1 MSKKTFV
8 GVHDL
13 TPIQFKDLSVIL
25 GQKILLDKIN
35 CKIKSNSITAVLGP
49 NGAGKSIFLQTING
63 LFSVQS
69 GRLTFNL
76 MEINQ
81 EIRKQ
86 QAMVFQNPVLLR
98 RTVIANLQFISNLR
112 NKESNRLLKKI
123 LSKVGL
129 EGYEKKPAR
138 LLSGGEKQRL
148 SMARALIINPNLL
161 LLDEPTANLDPYSL
175 NLIEDLVLE
184 ENSIGK
190 TIIFTTHDMSQAKRL
205 ATDVIFL
212 NKGKVLEQ
220 TISKTFFKSPKT
232 LEAQKYI
239 NGEIL
244 I

>member
-1 MSKKTFV
+1 MSKKHFEDR
-8 GVHDL
+8 HDL
-13 TPIQFKDLSVIL
+13 TPIQFVDLSVVL
-25 GQKILLDKIN
+25 GQKLILDKIN

-63 LFSVQS
+63 LVSIQS
-69 GRLTFNL
+69 GRLTFNS
-76 MEINQ
+76 MQNNQ
-81 EIRKQ
+81 EIREQ
-86 QAMVFQNPVLLR
+86 QAMVFQTPVLLR
-98 RTVIANLQFISNLR
+98 RTVMANMQFVSNLR
-112 NKESNRLLKKI
+112 NKKSNQLLKN
-123 LSKVGL
+123 LLDKVGL

-148 SMARALIINPNLL
+148 SMARALIVNPNLL

-190 TIIFTTHDMSQAKRL
+190 TVIFTTHDMSQAKRL

-220 TISKTFFKSPKT
+220 TVSKTFFKKPKT
-232 LEAQKYI
+232 FEAQKYI

>member
-8 GVHDL
+8 GAHDL

-25 GQKILLDKIN
+25 GQKIILDKIN

-112 NKESNRLLKKI
+112 NKESNRFLKKI

>member
-1 MSKKTFV
+1 MSKKILEDA
-8 GVHDL
+8 HDL
-13 TPIQFKDLSVIL
+13 TPIRFKDLSVIL
-25 GQKILLDKIN
+25 GQKIILDKIN

-63 LFSVQS
+63 LISIQS
-69 GRLTFNL
+69 GRLTFNS
-76 MEINQ
+76 MEKNQ

-86 QAMVFQNPVLLR
+86 QALVFQNPVLLR
-98 RTVIANLQFISNLR
+98 RTVMANMQFVLNLR
-112 NKESNRLLKKI
+112 NRESNPLLKNI
-123 LSKVGL
+123 LDKVGL
-129 EGYEKKPAR
+129 EGYEKKSAR

-148 SMARALIINPNLL
+148 SMARALVVNPHLL

-190 TIIFTTHDMSQAKRL
+190 TVIFTTHDMSQAKRL

-220 TISKTFFKSPKT
+220 TVSKTFFKSPKT

>member
-8 GVHDL
+8 GAHDL

-25 GQKILLDKIN
+25 GQKIILDKIN

-63 LFSVQS
+63 LFSIQS
-69 GRLTFNL
+69 GRLNFNL

-220 TISKTFFKSPKT
+220 TISNTFFKSPKT

>member
-1 MSKKTFV
+1 MSKKHFEDR
-8 GVHDL
+8 HDL
-13 TPIQFKDLSVIL
+13 TPIQFVDVSVVL
-25 GQKILLDKIN
+25 GQKLILDKIN

-63 LFSVQS
+63 LVSIQS
-69 GRLTFNL
+69 GRLTFNS
-76 MEINQ
+76 MQNNQ
-81 EIRKQ
+81 EIREQ
-86 QAMVFQNPVLLR
+86 QAMVFQTPVLLR
-98 RTVIANLQFISNLR
+98 RTVMANMQFVSNLR
-112 NKESNRLLKKI
+112 NKKSNQLLKN
-123 LSKVGL
+123 LLDKVGL
-129 EGYEKKPAR
+129 EGYEEKPAR

-148 SMARALIINPNLL
+148 SMARALIVNPSLL

-190 TIIFTTHDMSQAKRL
+190 TVIFTTHDMSQAKRL

-220 TISKTFFKSPKT
+220 TVSKTFFKKPKT
-232 LEAQKYI
+232 FEAQKYI

>member
-1 MSKKTFV
+1 MSKKHFEDR
-8 GVHDL
+8 HDL
-13 TPIQFKDLSVIL
+13 TPIQFVDLSVVL
-25 GQKILLDKIN
+25 GQKLILDKIN
-35 CKIKSNSITAVLGP
+35 CKIKSKSITAVLGP

-63 LFSVQS
+63 LVFIQS
-69 GRLTFNL
+69 GRLTFNS
-76 MEINQ
+76 MQNNQ
-81 EIRKQ
+81 EIREQ
-86 QAMVFQNPVLLR
+86 QAMVFQTPVLLR
-98 RTVIANLQFISNLR
+98 RTVMANMQFVSNLR
-112 NKESNRLLKKI
+112 NKKSNQLLKN
-123 LSKVGL
+123 LLDKVGL
-129 EGYEKKPAR
+129 EGYEEKPAR

-148 SMARALIINPNLL
+148 SMARALIVNPNLL

-190 TIIFTTHDMSQAKRL
+190 TVIFTTHDMSQAKRL

-220 TISKTFFKSPKT
+220 TVSKTFFKKPKT
-232 LEAQKYI
+232 FEAQKYI

>member
-1 MSKKTFV
+1 MSKKHFEDR
-8 GVHDL
+8 HDL
-13 TPIQFKDLSVIL
+13 TPIQFVDLSVVL
-25 GQKILLDKIN
+25 GQKLILDKIN

-63 LFSVQS
+63 LVFIQS
-69 GRLTFNL
+69 GRLTFNS
-76 MEINQ
+76 MQNNQ
-81 EIRKQ
+81 EIREQ
-86 QAMVFQNPVLLR
+86 QAMVFQTPVLLR
-98 RTVIANLQFISNLR
+98 RTVMANMQFVSNLR
-112 NKESNRLLKKI
+112 NKKSNQLLKN
-123 LSKVGL
+123 LLDKVGL
-129 EGYEKKPAR
+129 EGSEEKPAR

-148 SMARALIINPNLL
+148 SMARALIVNPNLL

-190 TIIFTTHDMSQAKRL
+190 TVIFTTHDMSQAKRL

-220 TISKTFFKSPKT
+220 TVSKTFFKKPKT
-232 LEAQKYI
+232 FEAQKYI

>member
-1 MSKKTFV
+1 MSKKHFEDRHV
-8 GVHDL
+8 L
-13 TPIQFKDLSVIL
+13 TPIQFVDLSVVL
-25 GQKILLDKIN
+25 GQKIILDKIN

-63 LFSVQS
+63 LVSIQS
-69 GRLTFNL
+69 GRLTFNS
-76 MEINQ
+76 MQNNQ
-81 EIRKQ
+81 EIREQ
-86 QAMVFQNPVLLR
+86 QAMVFQTPVLLR
-98 RTVIANLQFISNLR
+98 RTVMANMQFVSNLR
-112 NKESNRLLKKI
+112 NKKSNQLLKN
-123 LSKVGL
+123 LLDKVGL
-129 EGYEKKPAR
+129 EGSEEKPAR

-148 SMARALIINPNLL
+148 SMARALIVNPNLL

-190 TIIFTTHDMSQAKRL
+190 TVIFTTHDMSQAKRL

-220 TISKTFFKSPKT
+220 TVSKTFFKKPKT
-232 LEAQKYI
+232 FEAQKYI

-244 I
+244 S

>member
-1 MSKKTFV
+1 MSKKHFEDRHV
-8 GVHDL
+8 L
-13 TPIQFKDLSVIL
+13 TPIQFVDLSVVL
-25 GQKILLDKIN
+25 GQKIILDKIN

-63 LFSVQS
+63 LVSIQS
-69 GRLTFNL
+69 GRLTFNS
-76 MEINQ
+76 MQNNQ
-81 EIRKQ
+81 EIREQ
-86 QAMVFQNPVLLR
+86 QAMVFQTPVLLR
-98 RTVIANLQFISNLR
+98 RTVMANMQFVSNLR
-112 NKESNRLLKKI
+112 NKKSNQLLKN
-123 LSKVGL
+123 LLDKVGL
-129 EGYEKKPAR
+129 EGSEEKPAR

-148 SMARALIINPNLL
+148 SMARALIVNPNLL

-184 ENSIGK
+184 ENSTGK
-190 TIIFTTHDMSQAKRL
+190 TVIFTTHDMSQAKRL

-220 TISKTFFKSPKT
+220 TVSKTFFKKPKT
-232 LEAQKYI
+232 FEAQKYI

>member
-1 MSKKTFV
+1 MSKKILENA
-8 GVHDL
+8 HDL
-13 TPIQFKDLSVIL
+13 TPIRFKDLSVIL
-25 GQKILLDKIN
+25 GQKIILDKIN

-63 LFSVQS
+63 LVSIQS
-69 GRLTFNL
+69 GRLTFNS
-76 MEINQ
+76 MQNNQ
-81 EIRKQ
+81 EIREQ
-86 QAMVFQNPVLLR
+86 QAMVFQTPVLLR
-98 RTVIANLQFISNLR
+98 RTVMANMQFVSNLR
-112 NKESNRLLKKI
+112 NKKSNQLRKNLLD
-123 LSKVGL
+123 KVGL
-129 EGYEKKPAR
+129 EGSEEKPAR

-148 SMARALIINPNLL
+148 SMARALIVNPNLL

-190 TIIFTTHDMSQAKRL
+190 TVIFTTHDMSQAKRL

-220 TISKTFFKSPKT
+220 TVSKTFFKSPKT

>member
-8 GVHDL
+8 GAHDL

-25 GQKILLDKIN
+25 GQKIILDKIN

-63 LFSVQS
+63 LFSIQS
-69 GRLTFNL
+69 GRLNFNL

-212 NKGKVLEQ
+212 NKGKLLEQ

>member
-8 GVHDL
+8 GPHDL

-25 GQKILLDKIN
+25 GQKIILDKIN

-63 LFSVQS
+63 LFSIQS
-69 GRLTFNL
+69 GRLNFNL

>member
-1 MSKKTFV
+1 MSKKDFEDR
-8 GVHDL
+8 HDL
-13 TPIQFKDLSVIL
+13 TPIQFVDVSVVL
-25 GQKILLDKIN
+25 GQKLILDKIN

-63 LFSVQS
+63 LVSIQS
-69 GRLTFNL
+69 GRLTFNS
-76 MEINQ
+76 IQNNQ
-81 EIRKQ
+81 EIREQ
-86 QAMVFQNPVLLR
+86 QAMVFQSPVLLR
-98 RTVIANLQFISNLR
+98 RTVMANMQFVSNLR
-112 NKESNRLLKKI
+112 NKKSNQLLKK
-123 LSKVGL
+123 LLDKVGL

-148 SMARALIINPNLL
+148 SMARALIVNPNLL
-161 LLDEPTANLDPYSL
+161 LFDEPTANLDPYSL

-190 TIIFTTHDMSQAKRL
+190 TVIFTTHDMSQAKRL

-220 TISKTFFKSPKT
+220 TVSKTFFKSPKT

>member
-1 MSKKTFV
+1 MSKKTYV
-8 GVHDL
+8 GAHDL

-25 GQKILLDKIN
+25 GQKIILDKIN

-63 LFSVQS
+63 LFSIQS
-69 GRLTFNL
+69 GRLNFNL

-112 NKESNRLLKKI
+112 NKESNRFLKKI

>member
-8 GVHDL
+8 GAHDL

-25 GQKILLDKIN
+25 GQKIILDKIN

-148 SMARALIINPNLL
+148 SMARALMINPNLL

-175 NLIEDLVLE
+175 KLIEDLVLE

>member
-1 MSKKTFV
+1 MSKKTYV
-8 GVHDL
+8 GAHDL

-25 GQKILLDKIN
+25 GQKIILDKIN

-63 LFSVQS
+63 LFSIQS
-69 GRLTFNL
+69 GRLNFNL

>member
-1 MSKKTFV
+1 MSKKILEDA
-8 GVHDL
+8 HDL
-13 TPIQFKDLSVIL
+13 TPIRFKDLSVIL
-25 GQKILLDKIN
+25 GQKIILDKIN

-63 LFSVQS
+63 LISIQS
-69 GRLTFNL
+69 GRLTFNS
-76 MEINQ
+76 IQNNQ
-81 EIRKQ
+81 EIREQ
-86 QAMVFQNPVLLR
+86 QAMVFQTPVLLR
-98 RTVIANLQFISNLR
+98 RTVMANMQFVSNLR
-112 NKESNRLLKKI
+112 NKKSNQLLKK
-123 LSKVGL
+123 LLDKVGL

-148 SMARALIINPNLL
+148 SMARALIVNPNLL
-161 LLDEPTANLDPYSL
+161 LFDEPTANLDPYSL

-190 TIIFTTHDMSQAKRL
+190 TVIFTTHDMSQAKRL

-220 TISKTFFKSPKT
+220 TVSKTFFKSPKT

>member
-8 GVHDL
+8 GAHDL

-25 GQKILLDKIN
+25 GQKIILDKIN

-63 LFSVQS
+63 LFSIQS
-69 GRLTFNL
+69 GRLNFNL

-190 TIIFTTHDMSQAKRL
+190 TVIFTTHDMSQAKRL

>member
-1 MSKKTFV
+1 M
-8 GVHDL
+8 
-13 TPIQFKDLSVIL
+13 
-25 GQKILLDKIN
+25 
-35 CKIKSNSITAVLGP
+35 LGP

-63 LFSVQS
+63 LVSIQS
-69 GRLTFNL
+69 GRLTFNS
-76 MEINQ
+76 MQNNQ
-81 EIRKQ
+81 EIREQ
-86 QAMVFQNPVLLR
+86 QAMVFQTPVLLR
-98 RTVIANLQFISNLR
+98 RTVMANMQFVSNLR
-112 NKESNRLLKKI
+112 NKKSNQLLKN
-123 LSKVGL
+123 LLDKVGL
-129 EGYEKKPAR
+129 EGSEEKPAR

-148 SMARALIINPNLL
+148 SIARALIVNPNLL

-190 TIIFTTHDMSQAKRL
+190 TVIFTTHDMSQAKRL

-220 TISKTFFKSPKT
+220 TVSKTFFKKPKT
-232 LEAQKYI
+232 FEAQKYI

>member
-1 MSKKTFV
+1 MSKKNFEDR
-8 GVHDL
+8 HDL
-13 TPIQFKDLSVIL
+13 TPIQFVDLSVVL
-25 GQKILLDKIN
+25 GQKLILDKIN

-63 LFSVQS
+63 LVSIQS
-69 GRLTFNL
+69 GRLTFNS
-76 MEINQ
+76 MQNNQ
-81 EIRKQ
+81 EIREQ
-86 QAMVFQNPVLLR
+86 QAMVFQTPVLLR
-98 RTVIANLQFISNLR
+98 RTVMANMQFVSNLR
-112 NKESNRLLKKI
+112 NKKSNQLRKNLLD
-123 LSKVGL
+123 KVGL
-129 EGYEKKPAR
+129 EGSEEKPAR

-148 SMARALIINPNLL
+148 SMARALIVNPNLL

-190 TIIFTTHDMSQAKRL
+190 TVIFTTHDMSQAKRL

-220 TISKTFFKSPKT
+220 TVSKTFFKKPKSF
-232 LEAQKYI
+232 EAQKYI

>member
-1 MSKKTFV
+1 MSKKILEDA
-8 GVHDL
+8 HDL
-13 TPIQFKDLSVIL
+13 TPIRFKDLSVIL
-25 GQKILLDKIN
+25 GQKIILDKIN

-63 LFSVQS
+63 LISIQS
-69 GRLTFNL
+69 GRLTFNS
-76 MEINQ
+76 MEKNQ

-86 QAMVFQNPVLLR
+86 QALVFQNPVLLR
-98 RTVIANLQFISNLR
+98 RTVMANMQFVLNLR
-112 NKESNRLLKKI
+112 NRESNQLLKNI
-123 LSKVGL
+123 LDKVGL
-129 EGYEKKPAR
+129 EGYEKKSAR

-148 SMARALIINPNLL
+148 SMARALVVNPHLL

-175 NLIEDLVLE
+175 NLIEELVLE
-184 ENSIGK
+184 ENLIGK
-190 TIIFTTHDMSQAKRL
+190 TVIFTTHDMSQAKRL

-232 LEAQKYI
+232 VEAEKYI

>member
-8 GVHDL
+8 GPHDL

-25 GQKILLDKIN
+25 GQKIILDKIN

-112 NKESNRLLKKI
+112 NKESNRFLKKI

>member
-1 MSKKTFV
+1 MSKKILEDA
-8 GVHDL
+8 HDL
-13 TPIQFKDLSVIL
+13 TPIRFKDLSVIL
-25 GQKILLDKIN
+25 GQKIILDKIN

-63 LFSVQS
+63 LVSIQS
-69 GRLTFNL
+69 GRLTFNS
-76 MEINQ
+76 MQNNQ
-81 EIRKQ
+81 EIREQ
-86 QAMVFQNPVLLR
+86 QAMVFQTPVLLR
-98 RTVIANLQFISNLR
+98 RTVMANMQFVSNLR
-112 NKESNRLLKKI
+112 NKKSNQLRKNLLD
-123 LSKVGL
+123 KVGL
-129 EGYEKKPAR
+129 EGSEEKPAR

-148 SMARALIINPNLL
+148 SMARALIVNPNLL

-190 TIIFTTHDMSQAKRL
+190 TVIFTTHDMSQAKRL

-220 TISKTFFKSPKT
+220 TVSKTFFKKPKT
-232 LEAQKYI
+232 FEAQKYI

>member
-1 MSKKTFV
+1 MSKKHFEDRHV
-8 GVHDL
+8 L
-13 TPIQFKDLSVIL
+13 TPIQFVDLSVVL
-25 GQKILLDKIN
+25 GQKIILDKIN

-63 LFSVQS
+63 LVSIQS
-69 GRLTFNL
+69 GRLTFNS
-76 MEINQ
+76 MQNNQ
-81 EIRKQ
+81 EIREQ
-86 QAMVFQNPVLLR
+86 QAMVFQTPVLLR
-98 RTVIANLQFISNLR
+98 RTVMANMQFVSNLR
-112 NKESNRLLKKI
+112 NKKSNQLLKN
-123 LSKVGL
+123 LLDKVGL
-129 EGYEKKPAR
+129 EGYEEKPAR

-148 SMARALIINPNLL
+148 SMAGALIVNPNLL

-190 TIIFTTHDMSQAKRL
+190 TVIFTTHDMSQAKRL

-220 TISKTFFKSPKT
+220 TVSKTFFKKPKT
-232 LEAQKYI
+232 FEAQKYI

>member
-1 MSKKTFV
+1 MSKKHFEDR
-8 GVHDL
+8 HDL
-13 TPIQFKDLSVIL
+13 TPIQFVDLSVVL
-25 GQKILLDKIN
+25 GQKLILDKIN

-63 LFSVQS
+63 LVSIQS
-69 GRLTFNL
+69 GRLTFNS
-76 MEINQ
+76 MQNNQ
-81 EIRKQ
+81 EIREQ
-86 QAMVFQNPVLLR
+86 QAMVFQTPILLR
-98 RTVIANLQFISNLR
+98 RTVMANMQFVSNLR
-112 NKESNRLLKKI
+112 NKKSNQLLKN
-123 LSKVGL
+123 LLDKVGL
-129 EGYEKKPAR
+129 EGSEEKPAR

-148 SMARALIINPNLL
+148 SMARALIVKPNLL

-190 TIIFTTHDMSQAKRL
+190 TVIFTTHDMSQAKRL

-220 TISKTFFKSPKT
+220 TVSKTFFKKPKT
-232 LEAQKYI
+232 FEAQKYI

>member
-8 GVHDL
+8 GAHDL

-25 GQKILLDKIN
+25 GPKIILDKIN

>member
-1 MSKKTFV
+1 MSKKVFEYAQN
-8 GVHDL
+8 L
-13 TPIQFKDLSVIL
+13 TPIQLTNLSVVV
-25 GQKILLDKIN
+25 GQKIILDKIN

-63 LFSVQS
+63 LFSIQS
-69 GRLTFNL
+69 GRLNFNL

-148 SMARALIINPNLL
+148 SMARALVVNPHLL

-190 TIIFTTHDMSQAKRL
+190 TVIFTTHDMSQAKRL

-220 TISKTFFKSPKT
+220 TISKIFFKSPKT

>member
-1 MSKKTFV
+1 
-8 GVHDL
+8 
-13 TPIQFKDLSVIL
+13 
-25 GQKILLDKIN
+25 
-35 CKIKSNSITAVLGP
+35 
-49 NGAGKSIFLQTING
+49 
-63 LFSVQS
+63 
-69 GRLTFNL
+69 

-112 NKESNRLLKKI
+112 NKESNRFLKKI

>member
-1 MSKKTFV
+1 MSKKHFEDR
-8 GVHDL
+8 HDL
-13 TPIQFKDLSVIL
+13 TPIQFVDLSVVL
-25 GQKILLDKIN
+25 GQKLILDKIN

-63 LFSVQS
+63 LVSIQS
-69 GRLTFNL
+69 GRLTFNS
-76 MEINQ
+76 MQNNQ
-81 EIRKQ
+81 EIREQ
-86 QAMVFQNPVLLR
+86 QAMVFQTPVLLR
-98 RTVIANLQFISNLR
+98 RTVMANMQFVSNLR
-112 NKESNRLLKKI
+112 NKKSNQLLKN
-123 LSKVGL
+123 LLDKVGL
-129 EGYEKKPAR
+129 EGYEEKPAR

-148 SMARALIINPNLL
+148 SIVRALIVNPNLL

-190 TIIFTTHDMSQAKRL
+190 TVIFTTHDMSQAKRL

-220 TISKTFFKSPKT
+220 TVSKTFFKKPKT
-232 LEAQKYI
+232 FEAQKYI

>member
-8 GVHDL
+8 GAHDL
-13 TPIQFKDLSVIL
+13 TPIQFRDLSVIL
-25 GQKILLDKIN
+25 GQKIILDKIN

>member
-1 MSKKTFV
+1 MSKKHFEDR
-8 GVHDL
+8 HDL
-13 TPIQFKDLSVIL
+13 TPIQFVDLSVVL
-25 GQKILLDKIN
+25 GQKLILDKIN

-63 LFSVQS
+63 LVSIQS
-69 GRLTFNL
+69 GRLTFNS
-76 MEINQ
+76 MQNNQ
-81 EIRKQ
+81 EIREQ
-86 QAMVFQNPVLLR
+86 QAMVFQTPVLLR
-98 RTVIANLQFISNLR
+98 RTVMANMQFVSNLR
-112 NKESNRLLKKI
+112 NKKSNQLLKN
-123 LSKVGL
+123 LLDKVGL
-129 EGYEKKPAR
+129 EGSEEKPAR

-148 SMARALIINPNLL
+148 SMARALIVNPNLL

-190 TIIFTTHDMSQAKRL
+190 TVIFTTHDMSQAKRL

-220 TISKTFFKSPKT
+220 TVSKTFFKKPKT